1 MNDIRSRSVS
11 SATGDWLACRAL
23 SAPDPV
29 AAVLLGRAQ
38 IHNSAARQ
46 MPAGRLRI
54 LQGVSHHAGSPAF
67 ARLVQGLRA

>member
-1 MNDIRSRSVS
+1 MNCIRSRSVS
-11 SATGDWLACRAL
+11 SATAHWLACRAL
-23 SAPDPV
+23 SAPANA

-54 LQGVSHHAGSPAF
+54 LQAVTHHAGTPAF
-67 ARLVQGLRA
+67 ARLVKGLRA